1 MGSHVWGK
9 GEEREVVGT
18 AQTEEGSLHV
28 FFDGVWEGSV
38 RVGETDAEQL
48 VVEGVGRGEGET
60 TVQSGEGDV
69 ALQMEGRE
77 PDFEI

>member
-1 MGSHVWGK
+1 VWGK
-9 GEEREVVGT
+9 GEEREVVGA
-18 AQTEEGSLHV
+18 AQTEEGGLHV
-28 FFDGVWEGSV
+28 CFDGVGEGSV
-38 RVGETDAEQL
+38 RVGEADAEQL

-77 PDFEI
+77 PDFKICL